1 MPGDQ
6 PPQPSANE
14 ATSAGRKKTAAARP
28 AAKKTAPGPKGKA
41 PAKPRAAAKK
51 VVSGRGSGFKD
62 EDVNGEVLPMGK
74 NHWETVALRYNAEL
88 NDSRTV
94 DTLKTKFRK
103 LVKMTKPTGEGECPP
118 EVEAAKRIQIEI
130 ESRSCAVN
138 LSDGVEGDGPRQE
151 DRADEEENEESES
164 EEDGEIEDD
173 ALEAVDLGE
182 VGEGDG
188 GEEVDDRPGPSASS
202 SGVDVL
208 QLLGLTGGND
218 EDEDMEMVVSGPRV
232 RTQGKS
238 SSAPVSAA
246 NSPRLP
252 ALQPLPPQTVKGK
265 QAADGPAQ
273 PPSAASVKAS
283 VKAPVKGSGLV
294 ASGRLGMTPE
304 ALAAMGRQEI
314 LRPVKV
320 KQEFTPLDSIGTEA
334 KPISG
339 TILVPDREKMVSA
352 TTMRRR
358 TLDSTV
364 QAVAEDIASHKNL
377 IHKRPNATEGEPSM
391 MEMMMAQAQIERA
404 ERQERWERED
414 QRRREDEQRRR
425 EEDLRR
431 REEAERMEERRR
443 EDARRHDAIMAAQNQ
458 QNMLLICSIMSGKGR
473 GMQPGIGSAIP
484 GGITVAVN
492 PTSSP
497 TRGGTRDGKG
507 GSGSAEDRTL

>member
-1 MPGDQ
+1 
-6 PPQPSANE
+6 
-14 ATSAGRKKTAAARP
+14 
-28 AAKKTAPGPKGKA
+28 
-41 PAKPRAAAKK
+41 
-51 VVSGRGSGFKD
+51 
-62 EDVNGEVLPMGK
+62 MGK

-88 NDSRTV
+88 NESRTV

-138 LSDGVEGDGPRQE
+138 LSDGVEGDGPRE
-151 DRADEEENEESES
+151 EERADEEEDEESGG
-164 EEDGEIEDD
+164 EEDGGIEDD

-182 VGEGDG
+182 DGEGDA
-188 GEEVDDRPGPSASS
+188 GEVEDDRPGPSASS

-218 EDEDMEMVVSGPRV
+218 GDDDMEMVVSGPRV

-252 ALQPLPPQTVKGK
+252 SLQPLPPQTVKGK
-265 QAADGPAQ
+265 QAAADGPAQ

-283 VKAPVKGSGLV
+283 VKAPVKES
-294 ASGRLGMTPE
+294 
-304 ALAAMGRQEI
+304 
-314 LRPVKV
+314 
-320 KQEFTPLDSIGTEA
+320 TPLDSIATEA

-352 TTMRRR
+352 TTKRRR

-377 IHKRPNATEGEPSM
+377 IHKRPNPSEGEPSM
-391 MEMMMAQAQIERA
+391 VEMMMAQAQIERA

-458 QNMLLICSIMSGKGR
+458 QNMLLICSIMSAMGR
-473 GMQPGIGSAIP
+473 GGMQSGIGSAIP

-497 TRGGTRDGKG
+497 TRGGIRDGKG
-507 GSGSAEDRTL
+507 GSGSAEERTL